1 MKLEN
6 FFQMQKELDNRIV
19 EDKGLQNVDL
29 LDKKCMATIVEIA
42 ELSNEW
48 RGFKYWSANQEPRT
62 WYEKECQACTG
73 KGYLII
79 DIHTSEKETCTKCD
93 GTGYEEQKNPLLE
106 EYVDGLHFILSI
118 GNDLGIRQDF
128 DFTVSGVNDIM
139 TLFAM
144 INRNLTTLWW
154 EHHNGIGSASSL
166 YITTVEHY
174 LRLGELLGF
183 TWEEIENAYMDKNKV
198 NYERQEQ
205 GY

>member
-6 FFQMQKELDNRIV
+6 LFQMQKELDNRIV

-48 RGFKYWSANQEPRT
+48 RGFKYWSTNQEPRT
-62 WYEKECQACTG
+62 KVTKQCYACN
-73 KGYLII
+73 
-79 DIHTSEKETCTKCD
+79 
-93 GTGYEEQKNPLLE
+93 GTGRTGGLLDDPVPDCWNCNGTGIVNKNPLLE
-106 EYVDGLHFILSI
+106 EYVDVLHFILSI

-144 INRNLTTLWW
+144 INRNLITLWW